1 MAQYSNNTLCFI
13 SFTKL
18 PSDTP
23 LYELHKVISFGFVVD
38 YETGIIEDIITTMIV
53 NETKEFIKH
62 LLIGHNLN
70 DESVDDLTEII
81 KYRYHASAQRALCLA
96 FRQSCKKYFDWRKEH
111 GLPLAK
117 SQVLFDHHYK

>member
-1 MAQYSNNTLCFI
+1 M
-13 SFTKL
+13 K
-18 PSDTP
+18 
-23 LYELHKVISFGFVVD
+23 
-38 YETGIIEDIITTMIV
+38 TGIIEDIITTMIV

-96 FRQSCKKYFDWRKEH
+96 FDKAVKNTLIGGKNTACLWPSRKCSSIITTNEKEKQY
-111 GLPLAK
+111 G
-117 SQVLFDHHYK
+117 

>member
-38 YETGIIEDIITTMIV
+38 YEDRD
-53 NETKEFIKH
+53 NR
-62 LLIGHNLN
+62 
-70 DESVDDLTEII
+70 
-81 KYRYHASAQRALCLA
+81 RYHHDDDC
-96 FRQSCKKYFDWRKEH
+96 
-111 GLPLAK
+111 
-117 SQVLFDHHYK
+117 